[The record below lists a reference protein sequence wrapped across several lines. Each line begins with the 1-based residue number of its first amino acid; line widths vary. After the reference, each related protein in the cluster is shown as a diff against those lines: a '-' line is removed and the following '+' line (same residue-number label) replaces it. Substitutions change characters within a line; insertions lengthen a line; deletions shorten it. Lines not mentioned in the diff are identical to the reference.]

1 MNPGRPGHM
10 GKEPIC
16 GSKISVLLAL
26 PHRGEEPLAFLS
38 TFPMQAARTM
48 EGKGAVLY
56 SMGIGSCPLF
66 SHANPC
72 VSGRGNRLEFWVPQV
87 IRNYHSLG
95 SSMGPVKA
103 RCHPYHNP
111 FKQAPGNFGGWGPP
125 KLVTHLGVG
134 MAVLTPTL
142 VLGFLS
148 YPHRP

>member
-56 SMGIGSCPLF
+56 STGKPLTHVDF
-66 SHANPC
+66 LWFFERVAVDS
-72 VSGRGNRLEFWVPQV
+72 
-87 IRNYHSLG
+87 
-95 SSMGPVKA
+95 
-103 RCHPYHNP
+103 
-111 FKQAPGNFGGWGPP
+111 PG
-125 KLVTHLGVG
+125 
-134 MAVLTPTL
+134 
-142 VLGFLS
+142 
-148 YPHRP
+148 

>member
-1 MNPGRPGHM
+1 M

-16 GSKISVLLAL
+16 GSKVSVLLASSQ
-26 PHRGEEPLAFLS
+26 RGEEPPAFLS
-38 TFPMQAARTM
+38 IFPMQAARTM

-56 SMGIGSCPLF
+56 ST
-66 SHANPC
+66 
-72 VSGRGNRLEFWVPQV
+72 GRGNRLEFWVPQV

-95 SSMGPVKA
+95 SSMSPVKA

-111 FKQAPGNFGGWGPP
+111 FKQAPGNFGGLGPP

-134 MAVLTPTL
+134 MAVPTPML

-148 YPHRP
+148 YHHKP